1 MAQKAKCL
9 TRKISH
15 LRKKRATGRSNS
27 YEKRKKEYKDK
38 VCEEN
43 ARGKVIEKLE
53 FIENG
58 QCFQIFLSLF
68 FSEIERNFFDIS

>member
-1 MAQKAKCL
+1 MAQKANCL
-9 TRKISH
+9 TRKINQ
-15 LRKKRATGRSNS
+15 LREKQATRRSSS

-38 VCEEN
+38 VC
-43 ARGKVIEKLE
+43 GE

-68 FSEIERNFFDIS
+68 FSEIESNFFDIS

>member
-1 MAQKAKCL
+1 MAQKANCL
-9 TRKISH
+9 TRKINQ
-15 LRKKRATGRSNS
+15 LREKQATRRSSS
-27 YEKRKKEYKDK
+27 YEKRKKEDKDK
-38 VCEEN
+38 VC
-43 ARGKVIEKLE
+43 GE

>member
-1 MAQKAKCL
+1 MAQKAECL
-9 TRKISH
+9 TRKINH
-15 LRKKRATGRSNS
+15 RKKRATGRSSS

-38 VCEEN
+38 MCGEN

-58 QCFQIFLSLF
+58 YCFQIFLNLF
-68 FSEIERNFFDIS
+68 FLEIERNFFHIS

>member
-9 TRKISH
+9 TRKINH
-15 LRKKRATGRSNS
+15 LRKKRATGRSSS

-38 VCEEN
+38 VCGEN
-43 ARGKVIEKLE
+43 TRGVIKKLKFIEK
-53 FIENG
+53 G

-68 FSEIERNFFDIS
+68 SSEIEGKFFYIS

>member
-9 TRKISH
+9 TRKINH
-15 LRKKRATGRSNS
+15 LRIKQATGRSSS

-38 VCEEN
+38 V
-43 ARGKVIEKLE
+43 RGE
-53 FIENG
+53 FIEND

-68 FSEIERNFFDIS
+68 SSEIERNFFDIG

>member
-1 MAQKAKCL
+1 MVQNAKCL
-9 TRKISH
+9 TRKINH
-15 LRKKRATGRSNS
+15 LSEKRATSRSSS
-27 YEKRKKEYKDK
+27 YEKRKK
-38 VCEEN
+38 EN

-68 FSEIERNFFDIS
+68 TSEVERNFFDIS

>member
-9 TRKISH
+9 TRKIDH
-15 LRKKRATGRSNS
+15 LRKKRSLYGRSS
-27 YEKRKKEYKDK
+27 LYEKRKKEYKDK

-58 QCFQIFLSLF
+58 
-68 FSEIERNFFDIS
+68 